1 MMYKQAM
8 QVPVLLMI
16 VGVTFM
22 LCGQVST
29 SCSCSGYVTSKGRG
43 ECNTSYKGKKYCYVN
58 PGQCSDQIKGSSSN
72 RFWSY
77 QACEKMEQQCYTVR
91 GNQCQFPFSYKGRTF
106 SSCTT
111 FDSENKAAW
120 CTTTEGRYEDCV
132 SPCGVS
138 SNSLASCPK
147 NPVIKELSRNCCTED
162 NPCGEG
168 EGDCDTDN
176 QGTCQAGLRCG
187 DSNCGDFNPANYA
200 LADCCY
206 KPMNQG
212 QYYNV
217 NEDGYITCQ
226 TREDCPPDFYT
237 GLSRVSYSCGDS
249 WIEDICSQTL
259 LPDITCGSGQL
270 AKSCSECGTTEETCG
285 DLGQSLPGYCVIVNE
300 ERNGP
305 TCTDYRQAEAGAFPL
320 TWSSAIGGTGSSSAI
335 NPERYDECGPRYCR
349 RGNKCCLL
357 VYIGWSN
364 RYLGCP
370 QYC

>member
-16 VGVTFM
+16 VGVIGM

-43 ECNTSYKGKKYCYVN
+43 ECRTFYRGKKFCYVN
-58 PGQCSDQIKGSSSN
+58 PGQCSDQIKASSSN

-91 GNQCQFPFSYKGRTF
+91 GNQCQFPFSYKGQTF

-111 FDSENKAAW
+111 FDSENGAAW
-120 CTTTEGRYEDCV
+120 CTSTEGRYEDCV

-138 SNSLASCPK
+138 SNSLASCPR
-147 NPVIKELSRNCCTED
+147 NPVIKGLSRNCCTED

-168 EGDCDTDN
+168 EGDCDTSN
-176 QGTCQAGLRCG
+176 QDTCQSGLRCG

-200 LADCCY
+200 PADCCY
-206 KPMNQG
+206 KPMIQG

-217 NEDGYITCQ
+217 NEDGFISCQ
-226 TREDCPPDFYT
+226 TRADCPPDFET
-237 GLSRVSYSCGDS
+237 PNLDRVSYSCGGDVN
-249 WIEDICSQTL
+249 ICSERVV
-259 LPDITCGSGQL
+259 PGVTCGSGMP
-270 AKSCSECGTTEETCG
+270 AKYCSDCGTTEEKCG
-285 DLGQSLPGYCVIVNE
+285 DNGQSLPGNCFIQNLDF
-300 ERNGP
+300 NGP
-305 TCTDYRQAEAGAFPL
+305 PFCKGSEGFSGAIPL
-320 TWSSAIGGTGSSSAI
+320 TGSSAIGGTGSISAT
-335 NPERYDECGPRYCR
+335 NPDRYDECGPRYCR

-357 VYIGWSN
+357 VYIGYSN